1 VAAATGLVAVS
12 LVAGAPGATA
22 APPAFVDGEVYA
34 AVAGSGTA
42 EFFVYLAGA
51 ADLSAAAGLTSK
63 AAKGAHV
70 YQQLS
75 SHAATAQAPLRAD
88 LDARG
93 IDYRPFWIANTLLVT
108 GDRALVDELAT
119 RPDVTRI
126 EANGQVPLL
135 QPATISPD
143 TPGTQAIEWGV
154 ANINADDVWN
164 QFGVTGQDIVV
175 ANIDTG
181 VDFDHPAVIDQYR
194 GTATG
199 SHDYNWFDPAGVCS
213 PGIPCDNNNHG
224 THTMGTMVGD
234 DGGNNQIGVA
244 PGAQW
249 IAAKGCESNSCSE
262 SSLLASGQ
270 WMVAPTRTNGTD
282 PDPSMAPDVVNNS
295 WGGGR
300 GDTWYQATIN
310 AWINAGIF
318 PMFSAGNSGPAC
330 NTANSPG
337 DNLPAYAVGAYDIN
351 NNIAGFSSRGPSGVS
366 SAEIKPDIAAPGV
379 SVRSAINGGG
389 YANFS
394 GTSMAAPHASGVV
407 ALLWAAEPTLQGDIN
422 GTRSVLDQTA
432 RDVNATGCGGTTANN
447 NIFGEGRID
456 ALAAV
461 EEATGGGGG
470 GEVVF
475 EDDFETA
482 NGWVTDFDGSDTAT
496 SGEWERGN
504 PQGTSFGGTTLQLN
518 NTTSGSNDL
527 VTGAAAGGSAGVDD
541 IDNGDTTIR
550 SPAISLPA
558 GASLELEFNYYFAH
572 LNNATSAD
580 YLRVTVVGPGGSTT
594 VFQQLGAA
602 TNRAGSWSSASV
614 NLSGFAGQT
623 VRLLVEAADA
633 GGGSLIEAGIDDVT
647 ITAS

>member
-1 VAAATGLVAVS
+1 
-12 LVAGAPGATA
+12 
-22 APPAFVDGEVYA
+22 
-34 AVAGSGTA
+34 
-42 EFFVYLAGA
+42 
-51 ADLSAAAGLTSK
+51 
-63 AAKGAHV
+63 
-70 YQQLS
+70 
-75 SHAATAQAPLRAD
+75 
-88 LDARG
+88 
-93 IDYRPFWIANTLLVT
+93 
-108 GDRALVDELAT
+108 
-119 RPDVTRI
+119 
-126 EANGQVPLL
+126 
-135 QPATISPD
+135 
-143 TPGTQAIEWGV
+143 
-154 ANINADDVWN
+154 
-164 QFGVTGQDIVV
+164 
-175 ANIDTG
+175 
-181 VDFDHPAVIDQYR
+181 
-194 GTATG
+194 
-199 SHDYNWFDPAGVCS
+199 
-213 PGIPCDNNNHG
+213 
-224 THTMGTMVGD
+224 
-234 DGGNNQIGVA
+234 
-244 PGAQW
+244 
-249 IAAKGCESNSCSE
+249 
-262 SSLLASGQ
+262 
-270 WMVAPTRTNGTD
+270 
-282 PDPSMAPDVVNNS
+282 
-295 WGGGR
+295 
-300 GDTWYQATIN
+300 
-310 AWINAGIF
+310 
-318 PMFSAGNSGPAC
+318 
-330 NTANSPG
+330 
-337 DNLPAYAVGAYDIN
+337 
-351 NNIAGFSSRGPSGVS
+351 
-366 SAEIKPDIAAPGV
+366 
-379 SVRSAINGGG
+379 
-389 YANFS
+389 
-394 GTSMAAPHASGVV
+394 MAAPHASGVV
-407 ALLWAAEPTLQGDIN
+407 ALLWSAAPALQGDIN
-422 GTRSVLDQTA
+422 ATRAVLDQTA